1 MAATPRR
8 GPLGLALQ
16 LLSAACATPT
26 TPPPGGL
33 GAPVELGLA
42 RLDGGTLE
50 TAELAGKVVLVD
62 VWATWC
68 KPCLASF
75 PFYSELH
82 AELSGRGLEIVAVS
96 VDEDADAIR
105 RFLDGRPVPF
115 RVVHDADGRFPE
127 RMKVDTMP
135 TLFLLDR
142 AGRLV
147 WRHAGFEAGDAS
159 AIRDHVLK
167 TLDLRI
173 GTATDAP
180 GGPR

>member
-1 MAATPRR
+1 MASTSRCGR
-8 GPLGLALQ
+8 LGLALV
-16 LLSAACATPT
+16 LLSGAAACATSGPAA
-26 TPPPGGL
+26 PGGL

-42 RLDGGTLE
+42 RLEGGTLE
-50 TAELAGKVVLVD
+50 TAALAGKIVLVD

-96 VDEDADAIR
+96 VDEDAAAIR

-115 RVVHDADGRFPE
+115 RVVHDAEGRFPE
-127 RMKVDTMP
+127 RMGVDTMP

-142 AGRLV
+142 AGRLA

-159 AIRDHVLK
+159 EIRDRVLK
-167 TLDLRI
+167 ALN
-173 GTATDAP
+173 AAPEADAP